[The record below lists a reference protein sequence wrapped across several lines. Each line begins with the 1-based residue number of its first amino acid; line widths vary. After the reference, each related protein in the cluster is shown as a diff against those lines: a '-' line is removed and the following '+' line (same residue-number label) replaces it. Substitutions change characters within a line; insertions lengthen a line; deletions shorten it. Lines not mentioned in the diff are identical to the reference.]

1 MGGVVSYA
9 NEAKSRML
17 GVDID
22 VLGQYGA
29 VSEPV
34 VRAMAA
40 GALQHLG
47 GDLSV
52 AVSGIAGPDGGTP
65 EKPVGTVWFAWGR
78 REGEAIQVDVAVE
91 HERARTLL
99 EDARPVLLDLGGAG
113 GFDLSPWAE
122 RVRMVDAR
130 HDGVWELPVLG
141 EIPAPPAVLI
151 RPDGH
156 VAWTGDLALVGLE
169 GALRGCPVPAMRPER
184 LSQTRRQRFAI

>member
-1 MGGVVSYA
+1 MIPPTDEELRVLAESLAGRLLASRLHVVTAESCTGGWIAKVCTDVPGSSQWFMGGVVSYA

-34 VRAMAA
+34 ARAMAA

-47 GDLSV
+47 GDRSV

-78 REGEAIQVDVAVE
+78 REGETIQVDAAVE
-91 HERARTLL
+91 HFPGNREA
-99 EDARPVLLDLGGAG
+99 
-113 GFDLSPWAE
+113 
-122 RVRMVDAR
+122 VRRLTVQR
-130 HDGVWELPVLG
+130 
-141 EIPAPPAVLI
+141 
-151 RPDGH
+151 
-156 VAWTGDLALVGLE
+156 
-169 GALRGCPVPAMRPER
+169 ALRQLLAW
-184 LSQTRRQRFAI
+184 